1 MIIKLIPPLEEQ
13 RGSGDPQLRVD
24 KPTTIF
30 SAYLETMLSLPYG
43 RHQRANKTLISFT
56 FFYSPKHLNLN
67 KQKFYLNDIENI

>member
-24 KPTTIF
+24 KATTIF

-43 RHQRANKTLISFT
+43 RHQRANKTLISFYFLLLSQT
-56 FFYSPKHLNLN
+56 LKPQQAEILS
-67 KQKFYLNDIENI
+67 Q